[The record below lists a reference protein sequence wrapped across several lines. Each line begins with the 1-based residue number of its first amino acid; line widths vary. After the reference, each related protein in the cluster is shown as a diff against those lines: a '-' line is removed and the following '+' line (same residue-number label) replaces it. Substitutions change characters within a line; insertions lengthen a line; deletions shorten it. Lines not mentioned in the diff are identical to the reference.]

1 MEVSTVSRSSAVT
14 TKSTKFILGRIKHK
28 TVDNDWPACLKK
40 RGFRLFIKTFHV
52 VSQYFIPYT
61 TYPSLNMSIF
71 FYNQSPP
78 SKLTTT
84 LLRQQIAFC
93 QFYLL
98 IHLVFL
104 LQFFLFALFF
114 LLYTNTHTFFFWEF
128 CISSMKWKHV
138 AHFVFSDFLVE
149 ENGYKKILF
158 SPNMNWIDVELFLF
172 LPMINWDNFVLDDDD
187 KYQTIHY
194 SRSSSLKIKNS
205 STLRGA
211 LLTDSGKH

>member
-1 MEVSTVSRSSAVT
+1 M
-14 TKSTKFILGRIKHK
+14 
-28 TVDNDWPACLKK
+28 LKK
-40 RGFRLFIKTFHV
+40 KRISITHKNFPR
-52 VSQYFIPYT
+52 SQPVFYPIYNLSELKYVHIFLQSI
-61 TYPSLNMSIF
+61 PSLQTNNHSVETADSF
-71 FYNQSPP
+71 LSVLSAYSSSFPF
-78 SKLTTT
+78 T
-84 LLRQQIAFC
+84 
-93 QFYLL
+93 
-98 IHLVFL
+98 VFP
-104 LQFFLFALFF
+104 FRSFF

-158 SPNMNWIDVELFLF
+158 SPNTNWIDVELFLF

-211 LLTDSGKH
+211 LLTDSGKHWWTEVCFVGFVSK